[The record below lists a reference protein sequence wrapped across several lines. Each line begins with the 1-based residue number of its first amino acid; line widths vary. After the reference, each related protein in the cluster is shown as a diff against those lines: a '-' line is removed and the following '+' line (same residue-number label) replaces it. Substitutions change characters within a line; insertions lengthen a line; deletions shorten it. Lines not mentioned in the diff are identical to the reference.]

1 MFQTVLDFLT
11 LLAASLLTLIF
22 NHFKISIAFYQQI
35 IIVLLLLMLGLYN
48 FFTIRKLKRIFVV
61 QPILFITSLFVQLVV
76 ISTGGFLSPFL
87 VLIHLYTLTTSFLL
101 KIATALSFLFFTVSI
116 LAVNTFIDPN
126 QLNTI
131 KTDPG
136 SYILFGL
143 SFLVIVPISLLI
155 SKKYHLKEELSKIL
169 SKQVKV
175 GEVILESLTEL
186 VLVTDQ
192 ALKIVFIN
200 EALEKTLKLTKQQV
214 LGKSFFEILDLKDEQ
229 GQPVSPVS
237 LPIDKVLEDKTTRIV
252 SGLYL
257 YTQGRAAPYV
267 VTIQIHPILDSQGK
281 IEQIS
286 FVITE
291 GKGISYQSKKHLSLI
306 KALEN
311 KNLRLESLKKQ
322 LQSLK
327 LFNQAAQLELIEKAE
342 ADLRLVQ
349 EVEDHPIKE
358 DSNLVDVAALIHDII
373 LKRGVFAKILGVDLK
388 FMLDPE
394 DLSEVSLINLK
405 SSDIDPK
412 SLSLSDFAVPADI
425 KWLIILL
432 EKVLDLSILLA
443 SSIKNSKVEIM
454 FDRKDKDF
462 IKVYILTDTPKLT
475 KLQIDKL
482 LTKYYDNL
490 LESTNLKFGSGL
502 EGFIVKTLS
511 TQLNIPVS
519 LDVLKDPDYK
529 LRISISLSRKARGDV
544 VF

>member
-11 LLAASLLTLIF
+11 LLAASLLTLTF

-35 IIVLLLLMLGLYN
+35 IILLLLLILGLYN
-48 FFTIRKLKRIFVV
+48 FFTTRKLKRIFVI
-61 QPILFITSLFVQLVV
+61 QPILFTTSLFVQLVV

-87 VLIHLYTLTTSFLL
+87 ILIHLYTLTASFLL
-101 KIATALSFLFFTVSI
+101 KIATALSFLFFTLSI
-116 LAVNTFIDPN
+116 LIINTFISPN

-136 SYILFGL
+136 SYLLFGL

-175 GEVILESLTEL
+175 GDAILESLTEL

-200 EALEKTLKLTKQQV
+200 EALGKTLKLTQQQV
-214 LGKSFFEILDLKDEQ
+214 LGKSFFEVLDLKDEQ
-229 GQPVSPVS
+229 GQPASLTS
-237 LPIDKVLEDKTTRIV
+237 LPIDKVLDDKTTRIV
-252 SGLYL
+252 SGFYL
-257 YTQGRAAPYV
+257 YTPNRAAPYV

-291 GKGISYQSKKHLSLI
+291 GKGISYQSKLHLSLI
-306 KALEN
+306 RALEN

-327 LFNQAAQLELIEKAE
+327 LFNQTAQLELIEKAE

-358 DSNLVDVAALIHDII
+358 DSILVDVAYLAHDII
-373 LKRGVFAKILGVDLK
+373 LKREAFAKILGVDLK
-388 FMLDPE
+388 FILSPGDV
-394 DLSEVSLINLK
+394 SEVSLINLK
-405 SSDIDPK
+405 SSNIDPK
-412 SLSLSDFAVPADI
+412 SLSLSDFAVPADS
-425 KWLIILL
+425 KWLTILL
-432 EKVLDLSILLA
+432 EKVLDLSILLS
-443 SSIKNSKVEIM
+443 SSIKNSKVEIS
-454 FDRKDKDF
+454 FDRQNKDF

-475 KLQIDKL
+475 KLHLDKL
-482 LTKYYDNL
+482 LTQYYGNL

-519 LDVLKDPDYK
+519 LDVLKDPLK
-529 LRISISLSRKARGDV
+529 LRISISLSRKARGGSA
-544 VF
+544 